1 MRKNLP
7 FFVMLLF
14 ALSVQAQDFSKA
26 RKLTE
31 ELFQK
36 ELENTDVHNAFLSV
50 YSPSKNINWNFAGGI
65 FADGEKVTLEHPF
78 YSASIGKTITA
89 TALAIL
95 KEQGKLRFSD
105 KICMYLP
112 DSIINGLHVFDGKD
126 YSKEITIAQL
136 LQHTSGIP
144 DYVDGR
150 TLDGTPNGIALLLS
164 DTAKF
169 WHPIEM
175 INLAK
180 TKMKADFAPG
190 TAYKYCNTDYVLLG
204 LIVENV
210 SGMPVHDFYRKYIF
224 EPFDM
229 NYTSMYLRPKP
240 ISPTGRI
247 AEIYAGNTEV
257 SKYTS
262 LSMGWTGGGLV
273 TTASDLNKFQRALQT
288 HKILK
293 AETVQQMS
301 DWVNESTGLYYGYG
315 LRKVI
320 YNERV
325 PDFSDIQ
332 FVGHTGSTSSFMF
345 FCAEL
350 DVYLTGTLNQVT
362 ESKKT
367 FEIPAKV
374 LRYIEGEI
382 KINHQ

>member
-1 MRKNLP
+1 MRKYLSL
-7 FFVMLLF
+7 FTIVLF
-14 ALSVQAQDFSKA
+14 AFFAQAQDFSKA
-26 RKLTE
+26 RKRTE
-31 ELFQK
+31 ELFRKQ
-36 ELENTDVHNAFLSV
+36 LENNNVHNAFLSI
-50 YSPSKNINWNFAGGI
+50 YSPSKNIDWSFAEGT
-65 FADGEKVTLEHPF
+65 FADGEEVTLQHTF

-89 TALAIL
+89 TAIAIL
-95 KEQGKLRFSD
+95 YEQNKLDFSD
-105 KICMYLP
+105 RICEHLP
-112 DSIINGLHVFDGKD
+112 DSIINGLHVFNGKD

-144 DYVDGR
+144 DYIDGI
-150 TLDGTPNGIALLLS
+150 TIDGTPNGMVLLLS

-169 WHPIEM
+169 WNPMEM

-190 TAYKYCNTDYVLLG
+190 SAYKYCNTDYVLLG

-224 EPFDM
+224 EPFNM
-229 NYTSMYLRPKP
+229 NYTSMYLRSKP
-240 ISPTGRI
+240 TKPTDRI

-262 LSMGWTGGGLV
+262 LSIGWTGGGLL

-288 HKILK
+288 HKILR

-320 YNERV
+320 YKERV

-345 FCAEL
+345 YCPEL
-350 DVYLTGTLNQVT
+350 DVYLSGTLNQVT
-362 ESKKT
+362 ETKKT

-374 LRYIEGEI
+374 LLYIKKEFE
-382 KINHQ
+382 N